1 MIELVEFIEGCSL
14 SLVIIFVMHIIVIGP
29 N

>member
-29 N
+29 S